1 MDLKLSMANITIA
14 SNFMTFMVLTILFFG
29 MNPSEILAQGANTTN
44 ATNSTAASA
53 GEVSPITVVMP
64 AGSTAATGGGDM
76 SQIQ

>member
-1 MDLKLSMANITIA
+1 MDLKLSVINITIA
-14 SNFMTFMVLTILFFG
+14 SNFMTLIVLTILFFG

-53 GEVSPITVVMP
+53 GEVSPITAVMP
-64 AGSTAATGGGDM
+64 TGSAAANGGGDI

>member
-1 MDLKLSMANITIA
+1 MDLKLSVINITIA
-14 SNFMTFMVLTILFFG
+14 SNFMTLIVLTILFFG
-29 MNPSEILAQGANTTN
+29 MDPSEIQAQGANTTN

-64 AGSTAATGGGDM
+64 TGSAAANGGGGM